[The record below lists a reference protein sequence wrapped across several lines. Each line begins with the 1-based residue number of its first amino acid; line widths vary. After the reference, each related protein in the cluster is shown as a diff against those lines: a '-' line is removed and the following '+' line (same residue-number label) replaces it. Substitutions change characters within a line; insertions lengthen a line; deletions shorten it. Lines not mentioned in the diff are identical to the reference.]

1 MTNGKWNLALVGGFV
16 LLGLTSLVLT
26 LALLAGRTGSTDD
39 YYVVYANVSG
49 LKFGSKV
56 LFEGFPV
63 GQVELIE
70 PYEEQGRMRFR
81 VRLSVVEGWKI
92 PEDSLARSVASGVL
106 APQTIDIKAG
116 ISPKPL
122 QPGATIKGGGAGGL
136 MSTVEGLAGNVDEIT
151 DEALLPL
158 LKNINEQVTL
168 LGTILKDDIRP
179 LAQNSNKVMAA
190 AATQVPQIL
199 GNLERVSRRTEDM
212 LSPQRVEALGRTI
225 DNADQTMLSLR
236 KSSEHLQQAAP
247 DALAALREL
256 RLTLESLSRRSEAIT
271 QNVESST
278 RNLQEFSRQ
287 IRRSPG
293 TLLRAPEPPRED
305 GPPPEVKP

>member
-1 MTNGKWNLALVGGFV
+1 MINQKWNLTLVGGFV
-16 LLGLTSLVLT
+16 LLCLASLVLT
-26 LALLAGRTGSTDD
+26 LAFLAGRTGSTET
-39 YYVVYANVSG
+39 YYTLYSNVTG

-56 LFEGFPV
+56 LFEGYPV
-63 GQVELIE
+63 GQVEEIE
-70 PYEEQGRMRFR
+70 PFEQQGQMRFR
-81 VRLSVVEGWKI
+81 VRLSVIEGWKI
-92 PEDSLARSVASGVL
+92 PSDSIARSTASGVL
-106 APQTIDIKAG
+106 APQTIE
-116 ISPKPL
+116 ISSGVSPQAL
-122 QPGATIKGGGAGGL
+122 APGATITGGGAGGL
-136 MSTVEGLAGNVDEIT
+136 MSTVEGLAGNVDELT

-158 LKNINEQVTL
+158 LKNLNTQVTL
-168 LGTILKDDIRP
+168 LGTILQEDIRP

-190 AATQVPQIL
+190 ASAEVPTIL
-199 GNLERVSRRTEDM
+199 ANLQRLSERTDRM

-236 KSSEHLQQAAP
+236 NSSKQLEQATP

-256 RLTLESLSRRSEAIT
+256 RLTLESLSRRSESIA

-305 GPPPEVKP
+305 GPPAEVKP

>member
-63 GQVELIE
+63 GQVEQIE

-106 APQTIDIKAG
+106 APQTIDISAG
-116 ISPKPL
+116 SSPRAL
-122 QPGATIKGGGAGGL
+122 SPGGTIAGGGASGL
-136 MSTVEGLAGNVDEIT
+136 MSTVAGLAGNVDELT
-151 DEALLPL
+151 EQALLPL
-158 LKNINEQVTL
+158 LRNLDKQVTL
-168 LGTILKDDIRP
+168 LGTILQEDIRP

-190 AATQVPQIL
+190 ASKDVPMIL
-199 GNLERVSRRTEDM
+199 ANLERVSRRSEQL
-212 LSPQRVEALGRTI
+212 LSSQRVASLERTL

-236 KSSEHLQQAAP
+236 KGSQQLEQAAP
-247 DALAALREL
+247 DALAALHEL
-256 RLTLESLSRRSEAIT
+256 RLTLESLSRRSEAIA

-305 GPPPEVKP
+305 GPQPEVKP

>member
-1 MTNGKWNLALVGGFV
+1 MTNSKWNLAMVGGFV

-39 YYVVYANVSG
+39 YYTIYTNVSG

-56 LFEGFPV
+56 LFEGYPV
-63 GQVELIE
+63 GQVEEIE
-70 PYEEQGRMRFR
+70 PYEEQGRLRFR
-81 VRLSVVEGWKI
+81 VRLSVIEGWKI

-106 APQTIDIKAG
+106 APQTIDISAG
-116 ISPKPL
+116 VSPKTL
-122 QPGATIKGGGAGGL
+122 QPGAIIKGGGAGGL
-136 MSTVEGLAGNVDEIT
+136 MSTVENLAGNVDEIT

-190 AATQVPQIL
+190 ASEDVPQIL
-199 GNLERVSRRTEDM
+199 ANLQRLSERTDRM

-225 DNADQTMLSLR
+225 DNADTPGSRTGEKVVTIYVDSFFDARAGDLFLGKGDGRSQLDDIFNIIYCR
-236 KSSEHLQQAAP
+236 FIIVFFKEFLQGCIP
-247 DALAALREL
+247 I
-256 RLTLESLSRRSEAIT
+256 SI
-271 QNVESST
+271 
-278 RNLQEFSRQ
+278 
-287 IRRSPG
+287 
-293 TLLRAPEPPRED
+293 
-305 GPPPEVKP
+305 